1 MSWFNANRPHYTR
14 AEYLSDAVVHVLGIA
29 AVLVAVPVL
38 VTLAVMW
45 RGDATAVLGITV
57 YGLTLIAMIL
67 FSGLYN
73 MIRHPRWRWLLRR
86 LDHSAIYIKIAGT
99 YTPFTLLSGGSGFY
113 LLTGLWGAAL
123 AGSGLK
129 LIDPGRFR
137 WIALTL
143 YLGMGWAGVFA
154 GASFLDQLSDPVV
167 TLILIGGLLYTF
179 GVVFYLAERMVF
191 HNTIWHVFV
200 LAATM
205 VLFAAVTL
213 HLSETSAQTA
223 NI

>member
-1 MSWFNANRPHYTR
+1 
-14 AEYLSDAVVHVLGIA
+14 
-29 AVLVAVPVL
+29 
-38 VTLAVMW
+38 
-45 RGDATAVLGITV
+45 
-57 YGLTLIAMIL
+57 
-67 FSGLYN
+67 
-73 MIRHPRWRWLLRR
+73 
-86 LDHSAIYIKIAGT
+86 
-99 YTPFTLLSGGSGFY
+99 
-113 LLTGLWGAAL
+113 
-123 AGSGLK
+123 
-129 LIDPGRFR
+129 
-137 WIALTL
+137 
-143 YLGMGWAGVFA
+143 MGWAGVFA
-154 GASFLDQLSDPVV
+154 GASFLDHLSDPVV